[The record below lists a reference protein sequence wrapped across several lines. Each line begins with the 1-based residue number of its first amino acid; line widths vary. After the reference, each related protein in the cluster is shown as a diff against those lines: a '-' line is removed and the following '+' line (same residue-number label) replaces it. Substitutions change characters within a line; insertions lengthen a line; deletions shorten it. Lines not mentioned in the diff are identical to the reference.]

1 MLRKNSD
8 TLRILVES
16 RSCRIL
22 DSRLIGIPDRVIVLE
37 DSFDGMEATFGEAFV
52 EKVQRVKEDFA
63 NLGDKIDNVE
73 EKLVDDLEQVRG
85 TDRCVHACMNI

>member
-1 MLRKNSD
+1 MLRENSD

-37 DSFDGMEATFGEAFV
+37 DSFDGMEATFGEAIV
-52 EKVQRVKEDFA
+52 EKV
-63 NLGDKIDNVE
+63 
-73 EKLVDDLEQVRG
+73 
-85 TDRCVHACMNI
+85 